1 MLLSTEI
8 AQQIS
13 SYLLRN
19 CVLGGCVYYFI
30 MSRDMEAVIVKQV
43 ECLLIVLFVCG

>member
-13 SYLLRN
+13 SYLLRH

-30 MSRDMEAVIVKQV
+30 MSRDMETVIVKQV
-43 ECLLIVLFVCG
+43 EGFFDRVFLCG